1 MNVKVSHAA
10 ACGALGGVLLG
21 WAMCIIR
28 GVAWD
33 DALMRV
39 LVLAV
44 STGWMAMLLAYL
56 NVMLTPEVQ
65 EVHDE
70 ESAS

>member
-1 MNVKVSHAA
+1 MSVKVSHAA
-10 ACGALGGVLLG
+10 AGGALGGALLG

-39 LVLAV
+39 LVLAI

-56 NVMLTPEVQ
+56 NLMLTPEVQ

-70 ESAS
+70 ESLS